1 MTRRINLLSLLLT
14 LSALP
19 VAAAE
24 AGADPGPKVPMAAPE
39 KVIAAKL
46 PGVDASSIKETP
58 IPGVYEVAAGTNVA
72 YVSSDARYLIRG
84 DLIDLDT
91 DVNLTEQRRNHA
103 RVDQLAALSEDNM
116 IIFGPAAKD
125 AKYEITVFTDID
137 CGYCRKLHSEIAQLN
152 NLGVRVRYVF
162 YPRSGPNSASW
173 KKAEDVWCAPD
184 RKSAFTAAKQG
195 QTVESADCG
204 TTPVTEEWQMGQA
217 FGVRGTPAII
227 TSDGQLIAGYLPP
240 PQLVARLDSEK
251 RLTDAA
257 KSVVKSLQ

>member
-1 MTRRINLLSLLLT
+1 LSLLLT
-14 LSALP
+14 LAALP
-19 VAAAE
+19 ATAAE
-24 AGADPGPKVPMAAPE
+24 TGADADAKVPKADPE

-46 PGVDASSIKETP
+46 PGIDASSIKEAP
-58 IPGVYEVAAGTNVA
+58 IPGIYEVSVGTNVA

-84 DLIDLDT
+84 DLIDLDN
-91 DVNLTEQRRNHA
+91 DVNLTEERRNHA
-103 RVDQLAALSEDNM
+103 RADRLAGLSEDNM

-162 YPRSGPNSASW
+162 YPRGGPNTESW
-173 KKAEDVWCAPD
+173 QKAEDVWCAAD
-184 RKSAFTAAKQG
+184 RKSAFTAAKLG
-195 QTVESADCG
+195 HTIDSGDCG
-204 TTPVTEEWQMGQA
+204 PTPITEEWEMGQA

-227 TSDGQLIAGYLPP
+227 TSDGKLIAGYLPP

-251 RLTDAA
+251 RLSDASSA
-257 KSVVKSLQ
+257 TKALR